1 MQISFQFINTYG
13 MLMHNTKVITI
24 NGNTNFI
31 LHIRIDYV
39 LKTFFVLT
47 LFSIYK
53 TNYYWDAWQQ

>member
-1 MQISFQFINTYG
+1 